1 MFSSIFKPEIMT
13 IISAVGAG
21 GSFYYAFTTAR
32 KIEKSVQELLEAQRQ
47 FKEILSAHD
56 NHITTYE
63 RKIEIMNNSLDR
75 LKNEFEKLRKVSS
88 GSSDI
93 EAMTQ
98 IFDQIVQ
105 DIEKVNKNIPQELR
119 KIRRLR
125 KKKLSRSKSSKK
137 KKSESRIS
145 KKRNSKKRNRKK
157 IKEEEIESDS
167 ESSESSESSSEEESD
182 NESESE
188 SESEDSDSSDYSSEE
203 EIKKSKTRKSKRKK
217 EKESPKTPPKTSP
230 KKSLPVLNRK
240 IEVSTFDH
248 SSKNNET
255 TKELEINPS
264 EFFSQYD

>member
-1 MFSSIFKPEIMT
+1 MYSSIFKPEIMT

-47 FKEILSAHD
+47 FKDILSAHD

-63 RKIEIMNNSLDR
+63 RKIEIINNSLDR

-88 GSSDI
+88 GSGDI

-105 DIEKVNKNIPQELR
+105 DVEKVNKNIPQELR
-119 KIRRLR
+119 KIRRSR
-125 KKKLSRSKSSKK
+125 KKKLSKSKSSKK
-137 KKSESRIS
+137 KKSESKISKKKSS
-145 KKRNSKKRNRKK
+145 KKRNKKK
-157 IKEEEIESDS
+157 IEEETESDS
-167 ESSESSESSSEEESD
+167 ESSESSESSSEDESE
-182 NESESE
+182 NESESD
-188 SESEDSDSSDYSSEE
+188 SESEDDSSEE
-203 EIKKSKTRKSKRKK
+203 EIKKSKTKRSKKKK
-217 EKESPKTPPKTSP
+217 EKESPKTPPKTLP

-255 TKELEINPS
+255 TKELEVDPS
-264 EFFSQYD
+264 EFFSQYNDDD

>member
-119 KIRRLR
+119 KIRRSR

-145 KKRNSKKRNRKK
+145 KKKSSKKRSRKK
-157 IKEEEIESDS
+157 IEETESDS

-188 SESEDSDSSDYSSEE
+188 SEDSDSSDYSSEE
-203 EIKKSKTRKSKRKK
+203 EIKKSKTRKNKKKK
-217 EKESPKTPPKTSP
+217 EKESPKTLPKTSP

>member
-63 RKIEIMNNSLDR
+63 RKIEIMNNSLER

-119 KIRRLR
+119 KIRRSR
-125 KKKLSRSKSSKK
+125 KKKLSKSKSSKK
-137 KKSESRIS
+137 KKSESKIS
-145 KKRNSKKRNRKK
+145 KKKSSKKRNRKK
-157 IKEEEIESDS
+157 IEEETESDS
-167 ESSESSESSSEEESD
+167 ESSESYESSESSSED
-182 NESESE
+182 ESENENDSE
-188 SESEDSDSSDYSSEE
+188 SESEDNSSEE
-203 EIKKSKTRKSKRKK
+203 EIKKSKTKRSKKKK
-217 EKESPKTPPKTSP
+217 EKESLKTLPTTLPN
-230 KKSLPVLNRK
+230 KSLPVLNRK

-255 TKELEINPS
+255 TKELEVDPS
-264 EFFSQYD
+264 DFFSQYDE

>member
-63 RKIEIMNNSLDR
+63 RKIEIMNNSLER
-75 LKNEFEKLRKVSS
+75 LKNEFENLRKVSS

-105 DIEKVNKNIPQELR
+105 DVEKANKNIPQELR
-119 KIRRLR
+119 KIRRSR
-125 KKKLSRSKSSKK
+125 NKKLSKSKSSKK
-137 KKSESRIS
+137 KKSESKIS
-145 KKRNSKKRNRKK
+145 KKKSSKKRNRKK
-157 IKEEEIESDS
+157 IEETESDS
-167 ESSESSESSSEEESD
+167 ESSESSDYSESSSEEESE
-182 NESESE
+182 NESD
-188 SESEDSDSSDYSSEE
+188 SESEDDSSEE
-203 EIKKSKTRKSKRKK
+203 EIKKSKTKRSKKKK
-217 EKESPKTPPKTSP
+217 EKESLKTLPKTLPKTSP

-255 TKELEINPS
+255 TKELEVDPS
-264 EFFSQYD
+264 DFFSQYDE

>member
-1 MFSSIFKPEIMT
+1 MTFYFFLRVKHFNILKDLNKKMFSSIFKPEIMT

-63 RKIEIMNNSLDR
+63 RKIEIMNNSLER

-98 IFDQIVQ
+98 ICDQIVQ
-105 DIEKVNKNIPQELR
+105 DLEKVNKNIPQEVR
-119 KIRRLR
+119 KIRKSR
-125 KKKLSRSKSSKK
+125 KKKLYKSKSSKK
-137 KKSESRIS
+137 KKSKSKNS
-145 KKRNSKKRNRKK
+145 KKKRNKKK
-157 IKEEEIESDS
+157 IEES
-167 ESSESSESSSEEESD
+167 EGDSESSESSSEDESESEK
-182 NESESE
+182 ESESE
-188 SESEDSDSSDYSSEE
+188 SSESEDDSSEE
-203 EIKKSKTRKSKRKK
+203 EEVKKRKTKKSKKKK
-217 EKESPKTPPKTSP
+217 EKTPP
-230 KKSLPVLNRK
+230 KKSLPVLNRQ

-248 SSKNNET
+248 SSKNNNE
-255 TKELEINPS
+255 
-264 EFFSQYD
+264 